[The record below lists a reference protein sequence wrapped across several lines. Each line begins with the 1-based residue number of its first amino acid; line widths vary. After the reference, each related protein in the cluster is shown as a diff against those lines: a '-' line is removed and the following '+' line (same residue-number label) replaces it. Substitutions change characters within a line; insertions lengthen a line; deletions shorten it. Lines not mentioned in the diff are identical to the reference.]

1 MSTAALFLVT
11 IMLHT
16 VMSAPQ
22 QISSQQATI
31 LEQFNN
37 FNGIGPWHWSFTL
50 SDGSRRDESGAVED
64 GALVVSGSYKWKDPA
79 GSVHVVHYVADR
91 EGYRTLAGF
100 GLGTNAALT
109 LVGK

>member
-1 MSTAALFLVT
+1 MSTPALFLVT

-22 QISSQQATI
+22 QISSQQATV

-37 FNGIGPWHWSFTL
+37 FNGIGPWRWSFTL

-64 GALVVSGSYKWKDPA
+64 GDPSVSGSYKWKDPE
-79 GSVHVVHYVADR
+79 GSVHQVHYVADR
-91 EGYRTLAGF
+91 EGYRTVPEL
-100 GLGTNAALT
+100 GLGTNATLT